1 MFVRACIEIF
11 NILFFYEKDE
21 FGGDGVDL
29 YDDIGGPTEPVAA
42 GGGGGGGTP
51 TGDNVSG
58 PGSIDG
64 SSNVGPNGVYHQGS
78 GNQTPTMNRRYQLY
92 VGNLTWWTTDQ
103 DISNALREIGVNDL
117 QEVKFFENRA
127 NGQSKGFSVISLGS
141 EPSLRTVLDQ
151 LPKKEM
157 HGQTVVVTYPSK
169 QALTQF
175 ESLQKTRPVPPPQQN
190 GPPRG
195 PAPPNMGGPMPP
207 HPGVPQGVPPGHA
220 PRMNPNLPPGQYRP
234 HMSQVPQVG
243 PNSGP
248 PRMQVSFC
256 TFLLFL

>member
-1 MFVRACIEIF
+1 M
-11 NILFFYEKDE
+11 KDE

-51 TGDNVSG
+51 TGDGASG
-58 PGSIDG
+58 PGSVDG
-64 SSNVGPNGVYHQGS
+64 SSSGVGPNGVYHQGS
-78 GNQTPTMNRRYQLY
+78 GSQTPTMNRRYQLY

-103 DISNALREIGVNDL
+103 DISNALRDIGVNDL

-141 EPSLRTVLDQ
+141 EPSLRIVLDQ

-220 PRMNPNLPPGQYRP
+220 PRMNPNMPQGQYRP
-234 HMSQVPQVG
+234 HMSQVQQVG

-248 PRMQVSFC
+248 PRMQVSCQFHYNFGLS
-256 TFLLFL
+256 THFVNYFLIAC